1 MKTPEEYSQ
10 EIDIATREMNY
21 AKDSESKAKWSVKIA
36 KLKLERECAVIRK
49 KIDQLNSN

>member
-21 AKDSESKAKWSVKIA
+21 AKNSESKANWSIKIA
-36 KLKLERECAVIRK
+36 KLKLERECALIRK
-49 KIDQLNSN
+49 KIELLNK